1 MKIRFGAM
9 LSQITVSKSCKKKN
23 GTKRD
28 RGQDCSAIPDLGC
41 LMEEKGKKKPDSSS
55 SRLLRAQIW
64 ESEVGG
70 GVGVMDDDQRSL
82 SFKEDDGDAGGDS
95 FDFSPSVGGPSDPS
109 DFPEVKIKRVKKI
122 RSSFFRSSH
131 LWASFYARVKQ
142 AVPWRRKQ
150 EKRS

>member
-9 LSQITVSKSCKKKN
+9 LSQITVSKSCEKKN

-41 LMEEKGKKKPDSSS
+41 LMEEKGKN
-55 SRLLRAQIW
+55 QILPLVVFFGPRSGNQKSAA
-64 ESEVGG
+64 ES
-70 GVGVMDDDQRSL
+70 D
-82 SFKEDDGDAGGDS
+82 FKEDNGDAGGDS

-142 AVPWRRKQ
+142 AVSWRRKQ